1 MSTWIL
7 LVSLLLNGPAFVTE
21 VGADADDSTHQG
33 TRYRG
38 VEVYLGKLAFERA
51 LRHT

>member
-7 LVSLLLNGPAFVTE
+7 LVSLLLNGPSAPVTAAPVDGVE
-21 VGADADDSTHQG
+21 DHEG

-51 LRHT
+51 LRR